1 MKTRNN
7 YHRQFLALHAEN
19 PTKTAIL
26 YAGSDKFPNEVMSM
40 LLANNDLFI
49 HIEFKDDIISVEYL
63 ELPSRC
69 LRYNLQKYLEFTKE
83 LMFDLDNYMIEWK
96 FLTKFNLQEKT
107 SFKLPNPRYMLIF

>member
-19 PTKTAIL
+19 PTETAIL

-49 HIEFKDDIISVEYL
+49 HIEFKNDIISVEYL

-69 LRYNLQKYLEFTKE
+69 AWYNIQKYLGFTKE
-83 LMFDLDNYMIEWK
+83 LMSDYDKYKIDWRF
-96 FLTKFNLQEKT
+96 FTKINLQDGTNIKMA
-107 SFKLPNPRYMLIF
+107 NPSDILIF